1 MRISDGSSDVWSS
14 DLAVAA
20 LAAAHAGGARMKK
33 PRAPIKPLL
42 RHALLVLVLLGA
54 GVLIFVAL
62 GMAPIAADAG
72 HWGIT
77 RVLLHSAMSRA
88 VEVRSL
94 PLKAPPLDDPA
105 LVQKGAGHYA
115 SACMDC
121 HGAPGVPRRHAVRQR
136 LPTPPFLPEKRGRMT
151 SEARFGV
158 VRARK
163 SVG

>member
-42 RHALLVLVLLGA
+42 RHALLVLVLLGT

-62 GMAPIAADAG
+62 GMAPIAAYAG

-88 VEVRSL
+88 VEVRRSEE
-94 PLKAPPLDDPA
+94 
-105 LVQKGAGHYA
+105 
-115 SACMDC
+115 
-121 HGAPGVPRRHAVRQR
+121 RRVGQAWVSKCRSR
-136 LPTPPFLPEKRGRMT
+136 GYPEP
-151 SEARFGV
+151 
-158 VRARK
+158 
-163 SVG
+163 